1 MKNKKLFCQA
11 INTLLWSFGS
21 EPPAE
26 VIWGVNELL
35 DWYEDEYGVKLGVRL
50 PEDEDLGE
58 ESIKLMSAIM
68 DN

>member
-11 INTLLWSFGS
+11 INTLLWSSSS
-21 EPPAE
+21 ESPAE

>member
-35 DWYEDEYGVKLGVRL
+35 DWYEEEYGVKLGIRL
-50 PEDEDLGE
+50 TEEEDLGKESE
-58 ESIKLMSAIM
+58 EIISAIM
-68 DN
+68 NK